1 MPTNHDKVVLQ
12 PNKLTK
18 KVRKKK
24 EPEKEQ
30 PHEMSEHELYVQEKM
45 QQRIH
50 QKVRIGQ
57 V

>member
-1 MPTNHDKVVLQ
+1 MPTSRDKVVLQ